1 VFPLGHVGIGP
12 LIVPRRVR
20 ATLSWGW
27 LAFGCLLPDLLDKP
41 VFVAARIARRQLPDQ
56 FDVLLDA
63 LHGSRLFGHSLFFFA
78 LLIAATRLTR
88 SAVLRAVTW
97 GVATHLVLDIVP
109 DLFSGARV
117 QAPAWLLWPVFG
129 WGFPFDATA
138 ASPVYGGYSLEG
150 LIYRFGELVGAALII
165 VEVARRGRVREQP

>member
-1 VFPLGHVGIGP
+1 MFPLGHVGIGP
-12 LIVPRRVR
+12 LIVPPRVR
-20 ATLSWGW
+20 STLSWGW

-63 LHGSRLFGHSLFFFA
+63 LHGSRLFGHSLFFFV
-78 LLIAATRLTR
+78 LLIAAAVLTR

-109 DLFSGARV
+109 DLVSGARL
-117 QAPAWLLWPVFG
+117 QAPTWLLWPIFG
-129 WGFPFDATA
+129 WAFPFDGTPAN
-138 ASPVYGGYSLEG
+138 VYYGGYTLEG
-150 LIYRFGELVGAALII
+150 LIYRIGELVGAVLII
-165 VEVARRGRVREQP
+165 IEVARRARLREQP

>member
-1 VFPLGHVGIGP
+1 VFPFGHVGIGP

-20 ATLSWGW
+20 ATLSSGW

-41 VFVAARIARRQLPDQ
+41 VFVAARVARRTLPDQ
-56 FDVLLDA
+56 FDLLLDA

-78 LLIAATRLTR
+78 LLLGATRLTR

-97 GVATHLVLDIVP
+97 GVATHLLLDIVP
-109 DLFSGARV
+109 DLIPGTRL
-117 QAPAWLLWPVFG
+117 QPPTWLLWPVFG
-129 WGFPFDATA
+129 WGWPFDTTPANLH
-138 ASPVYGGYSLEG
+138 YGGYSLEG

-165 VEVARRGRVREQP
+165 VDVARRGRVREQP